1 MDSAVETLS
10 QVWDGVVFGLGVL
23 AVYLGAILT
32 GTIIRSLGGA
42 GGAGLTVAGKY
53 MRGWRAYLR
62 GEENEIVNITLNM
75 VIDNHLKFDTIVADR
90 NVNEVWS
97 NPYHVRLIRAAAKK
111 TTHDNPVIM
120 FQEERVVPPKSWLG
134 RLQRRI
140 GKAMIGRMTSAE
152 IVEGGQ
158 TKRIFLTRQEIYR
171 ATYAP
176 LISLISER
184 VSSDNAID
192 LAVGRPVEEFHFV
205 VALTYEQ
212 LSNRRA
218 RHLRAMVIY
227 EPMLAGLSE
236 KMPEVDH
243 EEHKTRYGTLLSVS
257 RQYRKNPERFG
268 IVRIWRDRELD
279 LPMVH

>member
-1 MDSAVETLS
+1 MNTAVETLG
-10 QVWDGVVFGLGVL
+10 QVWDGAVFGLGVL

-42 GGAGLTVAGKY
+42 GGAGLTFMGKY
-53 MRGWRAYLR
+53 VRGWRAYLR

-75 VIDNHLKFDTIVADR
+75 VVDDHLKFDTIVADR
-90 NVNEVWS
+90 NVTDVWT
-97 NPYHVRLIRAAAKK
+97 NPYHLGLIRAAAKK
-111 TTHDNPVIM
+111 TTHDNPIVM
-120 FQEERVVPPKSWLG
+120 FQQRMEKPKSWFG
-134 RLQRRI
+134 RLQRSI

-152 IVEGGQ
+152 IVEGGR
-158 TKRIFLTRQEIYR
+158 TRRVFLTRQEIYK

-192 LAVGRPVEEFHFV
+192 LSVGRPVEEHLFV

-212 LSNRRA
+212 LNNRRA

-227 EPMLAGLSE
+227 EPMLRGLRE
-236 KMPEVDH
+236 HMPRVDH
-243 EEHKTRYGTLLSVS
+243 EEHKTRYRTLLSIS
-257 RQYRKNPERFG
+257 QRYQKHPERFG
-268 IVRIWRDRELD
+268 IVRIWRDRE
-279 LPMVH
+279 VKR

>member
-1 MDSAVETLS
+1 MNEAVETLS

-42 GGAGLTVAGKY
+42 GGAGLTFMGKY
-53 MRGWRAYLR
+53 ARGWRAYLR

-75 VIDNHLKFDTIVADR
+75 VVDNQLKFDTIVADR
-90 NVNEVWS
+90 KVSEVWT
-97 NPYHVRLIRAAAKK
+97 NPYHLGLIRAAAKR
-111 TTHDNPVIM
+111 TTHDNPVVM
-120 FQEERVVPPKSWLG
+120 FQERVEMPTSWFG
-134 RLQRRI
+134 RLRRRI
-140 GKAMIGRMTSAE
+140 GKAVLGQMTRAE
-152 IVEGGQ
+152 IVEGGR
-158 TKRIFLTRQEIYR
+158 TRRVFLTRQEIYR

-192 LAVGRPVEEFHFV
+192 LAVGRPVEEFRFV
-205 VALTYEQ
+205 IALTYEQ
-212 LSNRRA
+212 LNNRRA
-218 RHLRAMVIY
+218 RHLRAMVLY
-227 EPMLAGLSE
+227 EPMLVALSDDT
-236 KMPEVDH
+236 PEVDH
-243 EEHKTRYGTLLSVS
+243 EEHKTRYRTLLSIS
-257 RQYRKNPERFG
+257 RLYRKNPGRFG

>member
-1 MDSAVETLS
+1 MNEAVETLS

-42 GGAGLTVAGKY
+42 GGAGLTFMGKY
-53 MRGWRAYLR
+53 VRGWRAYLR

-75 VIDNHLKFDTIVADR
+75 VVDNHLKFDTIVADR
-90 NVNEVWS
+90 NVTEVWT
-97 NPYHVRLIRAAAKK
+97 NPYHLGLIRAAAKK
-111 TTHDNPVIM
+111 TTHDNPVVM
-120 FQEERVVPPKSWLG
+120 FQERIERPKSWFG
-134 RLQRRI
+134 RLRRRI
-140 GKAMIGRMTSAE
+140 GKAVLGRMTSAE
-152 IVEGGQ
+152 IVEGG
-158 TKRIFLTRQEIYR
+158 RRRRVFLTRQEIYR

-205 VALTYEQ
+205 VALTYEP

-218 RHLRAMVIY
+218 RHLRAMVVY
-227 EPMLAGLSE
+227 APMLVALPE
-236 KMPEVDH
+236 EMPEVDH
-243 EEHKTRYGTLLSVS
+243 EEHKTRYRTLLAIS
-257 RQYRKNPERFG
+257 REYRKSPERFG

>member
-1 MDSAVETLS
+1 MNEAVETLS

-42 GGAGLTVAGKY
+42 GGAGLTFMGKY
-53 MRGWRAYLR
+53 VRGWRAYLR

-75 VIDNHLKFDTIVADR
+75 VVDNYLKFDTLVADR
-90 NVNEVWS
+90 LVTSVWN
-97 NPYHVRLIRAAAKK
+97 NPYHLGLIRAAAKK
-111 TTHDNPVIM
+111 TTHDNPVLM
-120 FQEERVVPPKSWLG
+120 FQERVEPAKTWFG
-134 RLQRRI
+134 RLRRRI
-140 GKAMIGRMTSAE
+140 GKAVLGRMTSAE
-152 IVEGGQ
+152 IVEGG
-158 TKRIFLTRQEIYR
+158 RARRVFLTRQEIYR

-192 LAVGRPVEEFHFV
+192 FAVGRPVEEFRFV
-205 VALTYEQ
+205 IALTYEQ

-218 RHLRAMVIY
+218 RHLRAMVVY
-227 EPMLAGLSE
+227 EPMLTALTE
-236 KMPEVDH
+236 VMPEVDH
-243 EEHKTRYGTLLSVS
+243 DEHKTRYRTLLAVS
-257 RQYRKNPERFG
+257 KQYRKNPERFG

-279 LPMVH
+279 LPTVH

>member
-1 MDSAVETLS
+1 MNEAVETLS

-42 GGAGLTVAGKY
+42 GGAGLTFMGKY
-53 MRGWRAYLR
+53 ARGWRAYLR

-75 VIDNHLKFDTIVADR
+75 VVDNHLKFDTIVADR
-90 NVNEVWS
+90 NVSEVWT
-97 NPYHVRLIRAAAKK
+97 NPYHLGLIRAAAKK
-111 TTHDNPVIM
+111 TTYDNPVVM
-120 FQEERVVPPKSWLG
+120 FQERVEAPKSPFG
-134 RLQRRI
+134 RLRRRI
-140 GKAMIGRMTSAE
+140 GKAVLGRMTSAE
-152 IVEGGQ
+152 IVEGGK
-158 TKRIFLTRQEIYR
+158 TKRVFLSRQEIYR

-192 LAVGRPVEEFHFV
+192 LAVGRPVEEFRFV
-205 VALTYEQ
+205 IALTYEQ

-218 RHLRAMVIY
+218 RHLRAMVLY
-227 EPMLAGLSE
+227 EPMLVALSDE
-236 KMPEVDH
+236 MPEVDH
-243 EEHKTRYGTLLSVS
+243 EEHKTRYRTLLLIS
-257 RQYRKNPERFG
+257 RHYRKNPERFG